1 MKNLPVI
8 ILILVVAAAG
18 IYFYIERDAVDLTL
32 NGGDVNTDTV
42 TTNTMLFM
50 QRRAQLEQLSIDS
63 SLFLDPRFR
72 ELRSFTPPVPERPI
86 GRDNPFLP
94 AKRADS

>member
-8 ILILVVAAAG
+8 ILVLVVAAAG
-18 IYFYIERDAVDLTL
+18 IYFYLERDTMDLSL
-32 NGGDVNTDTV
+32 DGSSGAADSV

-50 QRRAQLEQLSIDS
+50 QRRAQLEKLSIDNT
-63 SLFLDPRFR
+63 LFIDPRFR
-72 ELRSFTPPVPERPI
+72 ALRSFTTPVPERPV

-94 AKRADS
+94 AQRADS